1 MEYNKLIEKI
11 QRTPVDIPDTD
22 TILGGMRRTLHRRR
36 QQRTLLTT
44 MACLLLVTVSIR
56 LSVDSASSSPTLAE
70 VVSAT
75 LQSSPNDLPAP
86 LAGYKNS
93 IRNHQAITI
102 I

>member
-22 TILGGMRRTLHRRR
+22 TILGGMRHTLHRRR
-36 QQRTLLTT
+36 HQRTMLTT
-44 MACLLLVTVSIR
+44 MACLLLVTVPIS
-56 LSVDSASSSPTLAE
+56 LSVGSASSSPTLAE

-93 IRNHQAITI
+93 IRNHQTKTI